1 MLHRVL
7 LAIAGLLV
15 LLTLTSSTYCS
26 ISPEKVAFA
35 NSVGIVAMNFNA
47 RTAYANDVVNS
58 WKNRRRLFVGVIRE
72 SAPDILAIQEANE
85 EQLSDIQD
93 ALPCFEVI
101 TGGSGNQMY
110 GSPVLLVR
118 KDRFYVRS
126 SKRISFSPTPC
137 VPDSRGW
144 GNEMPRS
151 FTVAYLWDKLKQ
163 RRLIAVSLHL
173 DHISNLARK
182 KSIEQLVSWLKASAD
197 SPIIVMGDFNADA
210 GSKLLRPLVAPSYAA
225 SRSRNPLLDAF
236 YAYSGKNP
244 STYNAFGH
252 KVTEGRIDLIL
263 TSPDWGISDANI
275 DTTHEVS
282 LYPSDHYSVV
292 VKLFWDRDPS
302 LWVERNHRPPN
313 TETTVSRQVIP

>member
-210 GSKLLRPLVAPSYAA
+210 GSKLLRPLVAQYYTTVGT
-225 SRSRNPLLDAF
+225 RVPLVDA
-236 YAYSGKNP
+236 YRAYGAP
-244 STYNAFGH
+244 ETSTFNGFGH
-252 KVTEGRIDLIL
+252 KTTEGRIDLIL
-263 TSPDWGISDANI
+263 TSPNWGITGAYI
-275 DTTHEVS
+275 DTYHEGF
-282 LYPSDHYSVV
+282 LYPSDHYPVV

-302 LWVERNHRPPN
+302 LWVERDHRPR
-313 TETTVSRQVIP
+313 TTKATAARPVIP